1 MLCKMTKEGEKDMEK
16 RAKYFPQMRK
26 NMVKIIV
33 FSGSIIMLLSSCGT
47 KKAVSSDGSAESSN
61 ELFQVTQVE
70 SKVDNADEKEISYEE
85 ANILQFD
92 LLKRDDESYDEII
105 AIFKV
110 NNNSDKNIPYVSLD
124 FNFTDANGNEI
135 CTDGRFHDCQVQ
147 AGKSFLIKSYSSL
160 SGRDKA
166 EIASI
171 NITSYKYSDGNNW
184 YEVNLQ
190 TQSVD
195 QWKKYDESNVEFEKV
210 NILEF
215 TLTDKGNNNI
225 GSREVEVQ
233 IKNNGTIPVKYV
245 SYRMAYFDENMNYLE
260 NDGRYSDSLINV
272 GNYAISHSYG
282 TSLDESRAINN
293 FGIYQYFYKLTEVD
307 ENGFNQYEVNLQ
319 SGTATGYKVD

>member
-1 MLCKMTKEGEKDMEK
+1 MTKEGVGVMKMKRGFVFEKKWLKCMMLT
-16 RAKYFPQMRK
+16 A
-26 NMVKIIV
+26 ILIV
-33 FSGSIIMLLSSCGT
+33 GITGCSSKMDT
-47 KKAVSSDGSAESSN
+47 TQEENVAETDNNSFVVATVESSA
-61 ELFQVTQVE
+61 TVE
-70 SKVDNADEKEISYEE
+70 EKELSFEE
-85 ANILQFD
+85 ANIFSFEMI
-92 LLKRDDESYDEII
+92 KRDDESYDEII

-147 AGKSFLIKSYSSL
+147 AGKSFLIKSYSNL

-171 NITSYKYSDGNNW
+171 NITSYKYSDENNW

-195 QWKKYDESNVEFEKV
+195 QWKKDDESNVEFEKA

-272 GNYAISHSYG
+272 GNFVLSKSYG
-282 TSLDESRAINN
+282 KSISEIYSIGA
-293 FGIYQYFYKLTEVD
+293 FGIYSYQYELDEVD
-307 ENGFNQYEVNLQ
+307 ENGFNKYKVNLQ
-319 SGTATGYKVD
+319 TNIAEGQLVDK